1 LGEVEAL
8 AVGNGGSICCV
19 ACSPVCGAVVCYLNC
34 ANIWDRVLSD
44 CWASCTFALGFFVRL
59 GGAAG
64 GSRGGVADTR
74 LGVKVAIGAPGLR
87 LVGRRGRLAAGTS

>member
-1 LGEVEAL
+1 METL

-19 ACSPVCGAVVCYLNC
+19 ACIPVCGAVCCSNC
-34 ANIWDRVLSD
+34 ADLGAVRVLSD
-44 CWASCTFALGFFVRL
+44 CWASCTFALGFLIRL
-59 GGAAG
+59 SGAAG

-74 LGVKVAIGAPGLR
+74 LGVKAAIGAPGLR

>member
-1 LGEVEAL
+1 M
-8 AVGNGGSICCV
+8 
-19 ACSPVCGAVVCYLNC
+19 VVCCLNY
-34 ANIWDRVLSD
+34 ADIWDRVLSD

-74 LGVKVAIGAPGLR
+74 SGVEAAIGAPGLR
-87 LVGRRGRLAAGTS
+87 SVGRRGRLVAGTS